1 MPLTHRLPTF
11 RNGARSDERDAVAGL
26 GDGPVVQ
33 VRDLSVT
40 FSGTKSVLRGID
52 LDVSDG
58 EFVAIVGHSGCGKT
72 TLLNVVAGLVP
83 ASSGDA
89 YVSGRGPRAG
99 RSDICYLLARD
110 ALLPW
115 RSVLRNVEFGLELAG
130 MKATER
136 RSIAGTIL
144 EEVGLAGFGGYY
156 PSALSQGMR
165 QRASLARGFAVDR
178 SVYLMDEPFS
188 ALDAETRLLL
198 HGQLLRLWE
207 KRRRVVLFVTHD
219 IAEAV
224 LLADR
229 VIVLG
234 SGRIVADIPIP
245 LERPR
250 SAESLQG
257 EEAFHTLYRDVWSTL
272 TRAGRDR

>member
-1 MPLTHRLPTF
+1 MHQ
-11 RNGARSDERDAVAGL
+11 
-26 GDGPVVQ
+26 PVVSI
-33 VRDLSVT
+33 RELSVT
-40 FSGTKSVLRGID
+40 FPGNQPKTVLNGID
-52 LDVSDG
+52 LEVREG

-83 ASSGDA
+83 ASGGQVQ
-89 YVSGRGPRAG
+89 VSGKGPRAG
-99 RSDICYLLARD
+99 RGDICYLLARD

-115 RSVLRNVEFGLELAG
+115 RTVSRNVEFGLELSGVRAADRRAI
-130 MKATER
+130 AT
-136 RSIAGTIL
+136 TIL
-144 EEVGLAGFGGYY
+144 EEVGLGAFGGYY

-165 QRASLARGFAVDR
+165 QRVSLARGFAVDR

-198 HGQLLRLWE
+198 HGQLLQLWE

-229 VIVLG
+229 VLVLG
-234 SGRIVADIPIP
+234 AGGIVADIPIP

-250 SAESLQG
+250 AAEGLQG
-257 EEAFHTLYRDVWSTL
+257 EDAFHALYRDVWRKL
-272 TRAGRDR
+272 TQSRGEPSWERR

>member
-1 MPLTHRLPTF
+1 MSLMHRLPTF
-11 RNGARSDERDAVAGL
+11 RNGARNDGLDVAADL
-26 GDGPVVQ
+26 SDGPVVR
-33 VRDLSVT
+33 VRDLRVT
-40 FSGTKSVLRGID
+40 FSAAKSVLEGID

-83 ASSGDA
+83 ASGGDV

-130 MKATER
+130 MNATER
-136 RSIAGTIL
+136 RSIAATIL
-144 EEVGLAGFGGYY
+144 QEVGLAGFGDYY

-188 ALDAETRLLL
+188 ALDAETRMLL

-234 SGRIVADIPIP
+234 AGRIVADIPIP

-257 EEAFHTLYRDVWSTL
+257 EEAFHVLYRNVWSTL
-272 TRAGRDR
+272 TLAGRDS

>member
-1 MPLTHRLPTF
+1 VFLMHQ
-11 RNGARSDERDAVAGL
+11 
-26 GDGPVVQ
+26 PVVSI
-33 VRDLSVT
+33 RELSVT
-40 FSGTKSVLRGID
+40 FPGNQPKTVLNGID
-52 LDVSDG
+52 LEVREG

-83 ASSGDA
+83 ASGGQ
-89 YVSGRGPRAG
+89 V
-99 RSDICYLLARD
+99 CYLLARD

-115 RSVLRNVEFGLELAG
+115 RTVSRNVEFGLELSGVRAADRRAI
-130 MKATER
+130 AT
-136 RSIAGTIL
+136 TIL
-144 EEVGLAGFGGYY
+144 EEVGLGAFGGYY

-165 QRASLARGFAVDR
+165 QRVSLARGFAVDR

-198 HGQLLRLWE
+198 HGQLLQLWE

-229 VIVLG
+229 VLVLG
-234 SGRIVADIPIP
+234 AGGIVADIPIP

-250 SAESLQG
+250 AAEGLQG
-257 EEAFHTLYRDVWSTL
+257 EDAFHALYRDVWRKL
-272 TRAGRDR
+272 TQSRGEPSWERR

>member
-1 MPLTHRLPTF
+1 MFLMQQ
-11 RNGARSDERDAVAGL
+11 
-26 GDGPVVQ
+26 PVVSIQ
-33 VRDLSVT
+33 ELSVT
-40 FSGTKSVLRGID
+40 FPGTQQKTVLNGID
-52 LDVSDG
+52 LEVREG

-83 ASSGDA
+83 ASGGQVR
-89 YVSGRGPRAG
+89 VSGSGPRAG
-99 RSDICYLLARD
+99 RGDICYLLARD

-115 RSVLRNVEFGLELAG
+115 RTVSRNVEFGLELSG
-130 MKATER
+130 VRATER
-136 RSIAGTIL
+136 RAIAATIL
-144 EEVGLAGFGGYY
+144 EEVGLGAFGDYY

-165 QRASLARGFAVDR
+165 QRVSLARGFAVDR

-198 HGQLLRLWE
+198 HGQLLQLWE

-229 VIVLG
+229 VLVLG
-234 SGRIVADIPIP
+234 AGGIVADIPIP

-250 SAESLQG
+250 AAEGLQG
-257 EEAFHTLYRDVWSTL
+257 EDAFHSLYRDVWRKL
-272 TRAGRDR
+272 TRSRGEP